1 MAAKGGYNGYAG
13 KIGNAGGQEV
23 KAVYPASHS
32 KSSKVAKGDDLRVKK
47 GKK

>member
-1 MAAKGGYNGYAG
+1 MAAKGSYNGYAG

-23 KAVYPASHS
+23 KAVYPALHS